1 MGNTNVKPAAPAQ
14 QPPVNQKKAIQAPPI
29 RVSPANSLSLCQV
42 RNVELNQL
50 NNDIRLKQ
58 TDVDNCDPQAAQ
70 TRHTQ
75 SALDENTKWVSQQ
88 RDQLVTASDEYNK
101 QVKTLNHI
109 VNANKPMNQ
118 YLGALDNQLAGLD
131 KKHVKFEQAERT
143 QRRNFLDN
151 NPQEGVGGAP
161 GVRTRDDRILLSF
174 WICYG
179 LALALTTFVILTMF
193 ELQFTTTT
201 KQKVIIIGSVLGV
214 GYGLAYYFITAYA

>member
-1 MGNTNVKPAAPAQ
+1 
-14 QPPVNQKKAIQAPPI
+14 
-29 RVSPANSLSLCQV
+29 
-42 RNVELNQL
+42 VELNQL

-75 SALDENTKWVSQQ
+75 SALDENTKWVNQQ
-88 RDQLVTASDEYNK
+88 REQLTTASNEYNK
-101 QVKTLNHI
+101 QLKTLNQI
-109 VNANKPMNQ
+109 VNANKPINQ
-118 YLGALDNQLAGLD
+118 YLGALNNEIAGLD
-131 KKHVKFEQAERT
+131 KKQTKFEQAERA

-179 LALALTTFVILTMF
+179 LALTLTAYAILTML
-193 ELQFTTTT
+193 ELQYPTTTN
-201 KQKVIIIGSVLGV
+201 QKVIIAGSVLGV

>member
-14 QPPVNQKKAIQAPPI
+14 KPSAPKIQAAPI
-29 RVSPANSLSLCQV
+29 RVAPANSLSLCQV

-75 SALDENTKWVSQQ
+75 SALDENTKWVKQQ
-88 RDQLVTASDEYNK
+88 REQLATASTEFNK
-101 QVKTLNHI
+101 QLKTLNQI
-109 VNANKPMNQ
+109 VNANKPINQ
-118 YLGALDNQLAGLD
+118 YLGALNNEIAGLD
-131 KKHVKFEQAERT
+131 KKQTKFEQAERA

-179 LALALTTFVILTMF
+179 LALTLTAYAILTML
-193 ELQFTTTT
+193 ELQYPTTTN
-201 KQKVIIIGSVLGV
+201 QKVIIAGSVIGV

>member
-1 MGNTNVKPAAPAQ
+1 
-14 QPPVNQKKAIQAPPI
+14 
-29 RVSPANSLSLCQV
+29 V

-75 SALDENTKWVSQQ
+75 SAIDENTKWVNQQ
-88 RDQLVTASDEYNK
+88 RDQLVTASNEYNK
-101 QVKTLNHI
+101 QLKTLNQI

-118 YLGALDNQLAGLD
+118 YLGTLDNQLDGLG
-131 KKHVKFEQAERT
+131 KKHVRFEQAERT

-151 NPQEGVGGAP
+151 NPQEGVGGVP

-179 LALALTTFVILTMF
+179 LALVATAYVILTML
-193 ELQFTTTT
+193 EVQYPTTT
-201 KQKVIIIGSVLGV
+201 KQKVIIVGGALGV
-214 GYGLAYYFITAYA
+214 GYGLAYYIITAYA